1 MDIATEYIN
10 SCIKIFESYKKMG
23 DAVIERLSEE
33 QLHYTANESCNSIA
47 VLVKHI
53 SGNMLSRFTNF
64 LTEDGEKEWRNRD
77 GEFVDTLKTK
87 TKISEAW
94 EKGWACLFFALK
106 NISEEQII
114 NKKVTIRQEP
124 HSVVAAVNRQLAHYS
139 DHIGQMVYVAKI
151 LKKDAW
157 KSLSIPK
164 GKSKE
169 WNQKHH

>member
-1 MDIATEYIN
+1 MSFASDYLSSVKN
-10 SCIKIFESYKKMG
+10 IFESYKKMG

-33 QLHYTANESCNSIA
+33 QLHFAADESCNSIA

-64 LTEDGEKEWRNRD
+64 LTEDGEKEWRDRD

-87 TKISEAW
+87 NEISEVW
-94 EKGWACLFFALK
+94 EKGWNCLFFTLNK
-106 NISEEQII
+106 LTDEQVV
-114 NKKVTIRQEP
+114 NENVYIRKEP
-124 HSVVAAVNRQLAHYS
+124 HSVTAALNRQLAHYA
-139 DHIGQMVYVAKI
+139 DHVGQMVYIAKT

-164 GKSKE
+164 GKSRE
-169 WNQKHH
+169 WNQQHP